1 VSLRSKKSVWVLLF
15 LVTTAGIWFLFSSR
29 ALSETSAEKEWSI
42 SPYPNGYNFAFTI
55 IHDADSAYSRRLA
68 PLLEAFDE
76 LDFKITVTIFTFWAD
91 WAKNGDIWCEWNKP
105 GVVDREF
112 FAPKAVPLV
121 DEKERKFY
129 KQLTARG
136 HEIGMHTPSDT
147 SDTRQ
152 DLIRA
157 FVYFKQVFG
166 YYPTVYVE
174 HAEKTNKEAQANEG
188 SNPKSVYYNT
198 DLLNQY
204 GSWVWVDGP
213 GALPD
218 GTHGQFYDI
227 LAVNGSP
234 FSRFAADRYGIA
246 KEFVRTGRWKEAN
259 GEGFLQWYSEKN
271 IDSLEKNRGLALVY
285 THLDSQWLD
294 PETKKMRES
303 IRSRFR
309 YLASKDGWFVPA
321 GRILDRIQAINTIEL
336 SSDDELMKIINT
348 GRQGLDGLT
357 IISKNDKSLCKM
369 NEVLRPNQQ
378 GEIVVGT
385 IEPGETLLFK
395 ICT

>member
-1 VSLRSKKSVWVLLF
+1 MSRYLKKSLWVLLF
-15 LVTTAGIWFLFSSR
+15 LIAVVGLRLVFSFGTLF
-29 ALSETSAEKEWSI
+29 ETSAEKEWRI
-42 SPYPNGYNFAFTI
+42 SPYPNGYNFAFTL

-68 PLLEAFDE
+68 PLFEVFDE
-76 LDFKITVTIFTFWAD
+76 LDLKITVTIFTFWAD
-91 WAKNGDIWCEWNKP
+91 WANNGDIWREWNEP
-105 GVVDREF
+105 GGVDHEF

-121 DEKERKFY
+121 DEQEREFY
-129 KQLTARG
+129 KQLAASG

-157 FVYFKQVFG
+157 FAYFKQVFG
-166 YYPTVYVE
+166 SYPTVYVE
-174 HAEKTNKEAQANEG
+174 HSARSNKEDQTNEG

-213 GALPD
+213 GAL
-218 GTHGQFYDI
+218 THGQFYDI
-227 LAVNGSP
+227 LAINGSP
-234 FSRFAADRYGIA
+234 FSRFAADHYGIA
-246 KEFVRTGRWKEAN
+246 KGFVRTGRWKEAD
-259 GEGFLQWYSEKN
+259 GEGFLQWYSEEN
-271 IDSLEKNRGLALVY
+271 IDSLERNRGLALVY

-294 PETKKMRES
+294 PGTKQMRES
-303 IRSRFR
+303 IKNRLQ
-309 YLASKDGWFVPA
+309 YLAAKDGWFVPA
-321 GRILDRIQAINTIEL
+321 GRILDRIQAVNNMKL
-336 SSDDELMKIINT
+336 FADDEFIKIINT
-348 GRQGLDGLT
+348 GDQGLEGLT
-357 IISKNDKSLCKM
+357 LIAKNQRSLCTS

-385 IEPGETLLFK
+385 IEPGETLTFK